1 MQFLSRFV
9 TNRFIGLLLS
19 FGILQA
25 DAAPAEKFNVLLI
38 IADDLNT
45 DLGCYGHPLV
55 KSPNIDKLAERGV
68 KFEKAYCQF
77 SLCSP
82 SRSSFLTGRR
92 PSATGVLKNPGPPIV
107 GEGKRGPHFREFIPD
122 TVTLP
127 QLFRQNRYYV
137 ARVGKMFHYHVPAE
151 IGTDGLDDPP
161 SWEQVVNPRGRDKED
176 EDEIFT
182 LKPHSK
188 TDRFGATLSWLA
200 AKGTDREQTDGI
212 GAEEAIKL
220 LEQHKDRPFFLGVG
234 FFRPHTP
241 YVAPKKYFDL
251 YPLDKITVPSTN
263 RPTTAPLA
271 AYATARAEEDKMTE
285 RQRKEAIQAYHAAT
299 SFMDAQVGK
308 VVDALDR
315 LKLAEKTVIIFMSDH
330 GYHMGE
336 HGLWQ
341 KKTLFENAAHVPL
354 IIVPPKFKATQHSS
368 PRTVELVDLY
378 PTLADLCGLKA
389 PAYLDGISLRPW
401 LKNPDA
407 PRNVPAYTQVWRE
420 GLIGYSVRTEKW
432 RYTEWN
438 NGKAGAEL
446 YDHDKDPGELTN
458 LFSRADAASEISK
471 LRVLLDRNWPN
482 RMSEEI
488 PPVPKKKSAGKE

>member
-1 MQFLSRFV
+1 M
-9 TNRFIGLLLS
+9 
-19 FGILQA
+19 
-25 DAAPAEKFNVLLI
+25 LLI
-38 IADDLNT
+38 IADDLST

-55 KSPNIDKLAERGV
+55 KSPNIDKLASRGV
-68 KFEKAYCQF
+68 KFERAYCQF

-92 PSATGVLKNPGPPIV
+92 PNATGVLRNPGPPKE
-107 GEGKRGPHFREFIPD
+107 GEGKRGPHFREFIPE

-127 QLFRQNRYYV
+127 QLFRQNGYYV
-137 ARVGKMFHYHVPAE
+137 ARVGKMFHYHVPSE
-151 IGTDGLDDPP
+151 IGTDGLDDSP
-161 SWEQVVNPRGRDKED
+161 SWEQVVNPRGRDKDD

-182 LKPHSK
+182 LKPHHK
-188 TDRFGATLSWLA
+188 ADRFGATLSWLA
-200 AKGTDREQTDGI
+200 AKGADRDQTDGI

-220 LEQHKDRPFFLGVG
+220 LEQHEDKPFFLGVG

-251 YPLDKITVPSTN
+251 YPLEKIVVPSTN
-263 RPTTAPLA
+263 RPTTAPEA
-271 AYATARAEEDKMTE
+271 AYATARPEEDAMTE

-308 VVDALDR
+308 VVEALNR
-315 LKLAEKTVIIFMSDH
+315 LKLADKTVIIFMSDH

-341 KKTLFENAAHVPL
+341 KKTLFENAARVPF
-354 IIVPPKFKATQHSS
+354 IIVPPKGKHSGESS

-389 PAYLDGISLRPW
+389 PTYLDGVSLRPW
-401 LKNPDA
+401 LENPKA
-407 PRNVPAYTQVWRE
+407 PRSAPAYTQVWRE

-438 NGKAGAEL
+438 NAKAGVELYNHENDQGELKNLANRSENAVTIAEL
-446 YDHDKDPGELTN
+446 
-458 LFSRADAASEISK
+458 RA
-471 LRVLLDRNWPN
+471 LLDQNWPN
-482 RMSEEI
+482 RAQDEI
-488 PPVPKKKSAGKE
+488 PATPKKKK